1 MLMDMQ
7 GKFAVHLACKNGQV
21 DILKAMFKCA
31 SKDALLE
38 MVDGEENTP
47 LLAAVNG

>member
-7 GKFAVHLACKNGQV
+7 GKFAVHLACKNGQE

-31 SKDALLE
+31 SKEALLE
-38 MVDGEENTP
+38 MVDSENVTP
-47 LLAAVNG
+47 LLAAVSG

>member
-1 MLMDMQ
+1 
-7 GKFAVHLACKNGQV
+7 
-21 DILKAMFKCA
+21 MFKCA

-47 LLAAVNG
+47 LLAAVNGWVRENYNPITLNMKIVPCSYGFV